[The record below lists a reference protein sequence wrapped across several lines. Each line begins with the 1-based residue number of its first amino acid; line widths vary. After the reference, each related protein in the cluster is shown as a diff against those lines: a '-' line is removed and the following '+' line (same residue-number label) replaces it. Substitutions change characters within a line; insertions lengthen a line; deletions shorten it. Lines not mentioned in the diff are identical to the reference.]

1 MNAATLPFTL
11 APRRPLFGAEPLF
24 AAAGAMIALSLAATV
39 AAMAVDPRLFHGES
53 VWIKPIKFQA
63 SLALYLLTL
72 AVFAQWL
79 PAGMTGRRWYRV
91 YARVVVAAIALE
103 LAWIAGAAM
112 YGTASHFNTAPAMMM
127 VYAVMGVLA
136 VVLTSAS
143 LVYGVAIWR
152 NRASGLPPALHLAI
166 ALGLV
171 LTFALTVPVAGWM
184 SNGPG
189 HLVGVPVTGATVPI
203 LGWSSEV
210 GDLRVAHFF
219 AAHAMHFLPVAGLAA
234 VLALPERTAVAAT
247 SVGAAL
253 YVGLVA
259 WSFAG
264 ALDGRPF
271 LALG

>member
-1 MNAATLPFTL
+1 MNALTLPATL
-11 APRRPLFGAEPLF
+11 APRRPLFVAEPLF

-39 AAMAVDPRLFHGES
+39 AAMAVDPRLFQGES

-63 SLALYLLTL
+63 ALALYLLTL

-112 YGTASHFNTAPAMMM
+112 YGTASHFNTAPVMMM
-127 VYAVMGVLA
+127 VYAVMGLLA

-152 NRASGLPPALHLAI
+152 NRTSGLPPALHLAI

-184 SNGPG
+184 SSGPG
-189 HLVGVPVTGATVPI
+189 HFVGVPVTGATVPL
-203 LGWSSEV
+203 LGWSREV

-234 VLALPERTAVAAT
+234 ALALPARAGVAAVALA
-247 SVGAAL
+247 AAL
-253 YVGLVA
+253 YVALVA
-259 WSFAG
+259 GTLAL
-264 ALDGRPF
+264 ALDGRP
-271 LALG
+271 LLPLG